1 MDEIVEYPAHHGE
14 WLLRLGVA
22 AGIGFLIGLDRE
34 FAIQREKEVDGKSG
48 HPMGLRTSTLISV
61 LGYLAAMLAEE
72 WGRFMLVGVF
82 FGFALLA
89 AVAYFQSAQ
98 KGDQGLTSE
107 ITALLLF
114 LLGALSF
121 HGELLVAVVCG
132 VLVLVLL
139 RFKLALHG
147 FVKTLNEEEIVAI
160 VRFVVIS
167 ALILPFLPDQGYG
180 PDEVWNPREIWMMVV
195 LVSGISLVGYLLS
208 KLFGSRA
215 GAVLSGVLGGLTS
228 STALSLGH
236 ARSSKDGGAIHFL
249 ALGVVVACSIM
260 FLRMLAELAVLNPPF
275 AQRMALPLVGSA
287 LCGVGVALFLARR
300 AQKSKPKEDRP
311 GYSNPLNFRVALQ
324 FAVIYAIV
332 SWLMRFATEQFGT
345 AGRYVAAVL
354 SGATDVDAVT
364 LSTARQAGADITEP
378 AVITLL
384 IAALSNTLVK
394 WTIVI
399 TVGNKDLR
407 KAVLP
412 GFAALFAAVGGM
424 ILWTLLSAS

>member
-1 MDEIVEYPAHHGE
+1 MDEFVEYPADHGQ

-34 FAIQREKEVDGKSG
+34 FAIQREKQQAEGGNHS
-48 HPMGLRTSTLISV
+48 MGLRTCTLISV

-72 WGRFMLVGVF
+72 WGRWMLVGVF
-82 FGFALLA
+82 AGFALLA
-89 AVAYFQSAQ
+89 TVAYFHSARN
-98 KGDQGLTSE
+98 GDGGLTTE

-121 HGELLVAVVCG
+121 HGELLVVVVCG

-167 ALILPFLPDQGYG
+167 ALVLPFLPDEGYG
-180 PDEVWNPREIWMMVV
+180 PGEVWNPREIWMMVV
-195 LVSGISLVGYLLS
+195 LVSGISLIGYLLG

-215 GAVLSGVLGGLTS
+215 GAVLSGIMGGLSS

-236 ARSSKDGGAIHFL
+236 ARRSKEGGDAIPFL
-249 ALGVVVACSIM
+249 ALGIVVACSIM

-275 AQRMALPLVGSA
+275 AQRMAIPLVGCA
-287 LCGVGVALFLARR
+287 VCGVGVSLFLARR
-300 AQKSKPKEDRP
+300 ARKTTPEEKRP
-311 GYSNPLNFRVALQ
+311 SYSNPLNFRVALQ
-324 FAVIYAIV
+324 FAVIYAVV

-345 AGRYVAAVL
+345 AGRYVAALL

-364 LSTARQAGADITEP
+364 LSTARQVGGEITGP
-378 AVITLL
+378 VMITLL

-394 WTIVI
+394 WIIVI
-399 TVGNKDLR
+399 TVGSTELR

-412 GFAALFAAVGGM
+412 GFAALFIAAGLAIAWVNMAG
-424 ILWTLLSAS
+424 